1 MTFWYRG
8 GPRGTKAVALEVSEL
23 VRRAADVFDAK
34 VGDEPLKVVA
44 SMLLAVAMKRET
56 MAGRNMVM

>member
-1 MTFWYRG
+1 M
-8 GPRGTKAVALEVSEL
+8 EVSEL